1 MKFIQ
6 PPWRPETPLR
16 RQRSPRVCNVLGKH
30 TLNRMPAAV
39 FEEMIASTSAYTI
52 FTGVRSVQRFIKGLK
67 MYRTECYSLMQ
78 RHWIIA
84 YPFRTHLPP

>member
-1 MKFIQ
+1 MKYIQ

-39 FEEMIASTSAYTI
+39 FEEIIASKSACTI
-52 FTGVRSVQRFIKGLK
+52 FTGVRSVQSSSKGPK
-67 MYRTECYSLMQ
+67 MYRTGCHSLVQ
-78 RHWIIA
+78 RHWVIA
-84 YPFRTHLPP
+84 YPFRTRLPP